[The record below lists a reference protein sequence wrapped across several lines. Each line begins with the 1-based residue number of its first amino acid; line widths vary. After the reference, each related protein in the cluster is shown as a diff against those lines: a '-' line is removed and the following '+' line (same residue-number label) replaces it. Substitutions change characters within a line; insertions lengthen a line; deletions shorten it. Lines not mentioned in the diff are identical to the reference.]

1 MLKPDHVFN
10 NGDNVAVEPRTLSKF
25 YPYHKWPEPQI
36 IKIENGHVN
45 LVNNTKSPI
54 ILHKNDQLC
63 HIRSSSTVIPSAPST
78 PVPKLGQNMS
88 ATPLHSELVAIDP
101 DKQLSE
107 QCRMDFKNLHRLY
120 DHVFNPKISQYNDF
134 SGKVRARINIT
145 MNKPPTRKLQVPNYG
160 HKDLQLLQ
168 DKFDE
173 LERLNVFVRPEVAG
187 IQVEHVSPS
196 FLVRKRAGGYR
207 LVTSFVA
214 LSPYCKVLPTT
225 MPTVESILRTIASW
239 KYIIVTDLSDAFYQI
254 PLDRQSMKW
263 CGTPTPFRGLR
274 CYAVAAQGM
283 PGASEALEECMSA
296 VFGDQVKERTLGK
309 IADDMCVGGRDE
321 YDLFKN
327 WAVILEKL
335 SNNGLH
341 IKAPKT
347 IIAPLQAQLLG
358 WDWQNGMLS
367 ASSHKI
373 SPLCNAEPPE
383 TVTKLRSF
391 IGAYKFFNRVIPQ
404 CAKHISVLE
413 SSISGK
419 QKSDKVTWDDNLITL
434 YKSAQAALKAAS
446 SIHLPRASDQL
457 VIVHDGSMSGIG
469 SVLYLNRDNVLV
481 VGSFFS
487 AKLKEHQNRWYPCE
501 IEALSIS
508 CSIHHFSPYIRESDN
523 TTQVL
528 TDSRPCVQSW
538 EKMKRGEFSTST
550 RVATFLSTLA
560 EFDVEVQ
567 HISGVQNLPSDFQS
581 RNPPEC
587 NSPSCQICSFVEEA
601 QETVIR
607 SITVDEILSG
617 KVSVPYNNRGVWKK
631 LQSECQDLSRVH
643 THLKHGTRPTSKRT
657 KLTTVKRYLQNVKIG
672 KDGVLVV
679 IRSEPFF
686 PPTELIVVPE
696 HLIHGLLTSLHLT
709 LNHATVLQ
717 LVKVF
722 KRQFHALR
730 LQQYA
735 DIVVDHCHT
744 CRSLKVLPK
753 EYHPQTTTDLPTTP
767 GKTFS
772 ADIIRR
778 FKQKIFVLRESFSSF
793 TITSLQRDEEH
804 GTLRTALIQSI
815 SQIRPNPRSR
825 ADVRVD
831 NAPGFKALK
840 NDVNLN
846 KLNIFLDMGRV
857 HNPNKN
863 PVVDKGIQE
872 LISEILKYNT
882 EAGPITADTLA
893 VVTNQLNSRI
903 RGRGLTAWEIL
914 HQRDHETGNQ
924 LDIDDERLMQLQE
937 STRLSNQHSSAKHKA
952 KGGPIAQSADVVPGS
967 LVYIKHDRNKNRGR
981 ERYIVV
987 DVDGSNCTLRKLLK
1001 SQIRSQDY
1009 TLKLTE
1015 VMLVT
1020 PNTVC
1025 REDYSKGLDSSDED
1039 EAAAN
1044 SSSTVDMDLRE
1055 VANTSLAVNTSSS
1068 GIMNNVNDPVSHVD
1082 SGEIHNPF
1090 GDHVEALDPDI
1101 PGSELMADNS
1111 AVTNQDEVFGVPPI
1125 ADSSGVEQRR
1135 STRQKK
1141 PPAWME
1147 DYE

>member
-10 NGDNVAVEPRTLSKF
+10 HGDNVALEPRTMSKF
-25 YPYHKWPEPQI
+25 YPYYKWPEPQI
-36 IKIENGHVN
+36 IKIENGLVD
-45 LVNNTKSPI
+45 LVNNTKTPI

-63 HIRSSSTVIPSAPST
+63 HIRSSSAVKPPSESI
-78 PVPKLGQNMS
+78 PVPKISQNV
-88 ATPLHSELVAIDP
+88 TPVTTLHSESVTIDP
-101 DKQLSE
+101 NQQLSE
-107 QCRMDFKNLHRLY
+107 QCRLDFRNLHKHY
-120 DHVFNPKISQYNDF
+120 DHVFDPKISQYNDY

-196 FLVRKRAGGYR
+196 FLVRKRAGGHR

-296 VFGDQVKERTLGK
+296 VFGDEVRDRTLGK
-309 IADDMCVGGRDE
+309 IADDMCIGGKDE

-327 WAVILEKL
+327 WVGVLEKL
-335 SNNGLH
+335 SINNLH

-347 IIAPLQAQLLG
+347 IVAPLQAQLLG
-358 WDWQNGMLS
+358 WDWQNGLLS

-373 SPLCNAEPPE
+373 SPLCNADPPE

-413 SSISGK
+413 SSISGM
-419 QKSDKVTWDDNLITL
+419 QKSDKVTWNDNLIRL
-434 YKSAQAALKAAS
+434 FRSAQDALKAAS

-457 VIVHDGSMSGIG
+457 VIVHDGSMGGIG
-469 SVLYLNRDNVLV
+469 SVLYLNRNKVLV
-481 VGSFFS
+481 IGSFFS
-487 AKLKEHQNRWYPCE
+487 AKLKEHQTRWYPCE

-528 TDSRPCVQSW
+528 TDSRPCVQAW

-601 QETVIR
+601 QDTVIR
-607 SITVDEILSG
+607 LITVDEILSG

-631 LQSECQDLSRVH
+631 LQSECQDLARVH

-679 IRSEPFF
+679 INSEPFF
-686 PPTELIVVPE
+686 PPTELTVVPE

-722 KRQFHALR
+722 KRQFYALKS
-730 LQQYA
+730 QHYA
-735 DIVVDHCHT
+735 GIVVDNCHT

-753 EYHPQTTTDLPTTP
+753 EYHPQTTTDLSITP
-767 GKTFS
+767 GKIFS

-815 SQIRPNPRSR
+815 SLIRPNPQSR
-825 ADVRVD
+825 AEVRVD

-840 NDVNLN
+840 NDIHLS

-882 EAGPITADTLA
+882 DAGPITADTLA

-924 LDIDDERLMQLQE
+924 LDIDDEKLMKLQE
-937 STRLSNQHSSAKHKA
+937 STRINNQHSSAKHKA
-952 KGGPIAQSADVVPGS
+952 KGGSIAQSADVVPGS

-987 DVDGSNCTLRKLLK
+987 DINGSTCTLRKLLK

-1020 PNTVC
+1020 PSTMC
-1025 REDYSKGLDSSDED
+1025 REDYHKGLDSSDDD
-1039 EAAAN
+1039 EVATNNTAIPVDRHEHAN
-1044 SSSTVDMDLRE
+1044 SSLV
-1055 VANTSLAVNTSSS
+1055 VNTSSA
-1068 GIMNNVNDPVSHVD
+1068 IDLNHVNNVDLTEVSEPVL
-1082 SGEIHNPF
+1082 
-1090 GDHVEALDPDI
+1090 DHVEIHDPTVI
-1101 PGSELMADNS
+1101 PGLELTANDP
-1111 AVTNQDEVFGVPPI
+1111 AVTSQEEILVPSV
-1125 ADSSGVEQRR
+1125 AESSSVEQRR
-1135 STRQKK
+1135 STRRKN
-1141 PPAWME
+1141 PPAWMK